1 MAAPLRPLMEN
12 RTARITLL
20 IDPKKKQLFEEI
32 CAEQD
37 LTSSQVVRRLIHQYI
52 IEHAGSRDLPEWLSG
67 PAARSGKTPQ

>member
-1 MAAPLRPLMEN
+1 MEN

-52 IEHAGSRDLPEWLSG
+52 IEHAGSRVLPEWLSG
-67 PAARSGKTPQ
+67 PAAGPGKTSQ

>member
-1 MAAPLRPLMEN
+1 MEN

-37 LTSSQVVRRLIHQYI
+37 LTSPPGVLRRIPPEVG
-52 IEHAGSRDLPEWLSG
+52 EHAGSRDLPEWLSG
-67 PAARSGKTPQ
+67 PAAGPGKTPQ

>member
-1 MAAPLRPLMEN
+1 MEN

-52 IEHAGSRDLPEWLSG
+52 IEHAGSRDLSEWLSG
-67 PAARSGKTPQ
+67 SGKTSQ